1 MKKSYCGA
9 CKKTFV
15 NGEEFCNI
23 CGNELKTKKLF
34 TKKNIII
41 LFIIL
46 FLVTASIITFCVI
59 HSIANKDKIK
69 FPGKLNPET
78 KSMLTDKEERIV
90 NSFVKDIVDSYNA
103 GDESNN
109 YYKYLVYEKH
119 KDEFDEMLENYEYY
133 AETTEEKKFKISL
146 LAIPIVAICVEGVSI
161 TGLIEDEYAS
171 PEEIKLYIKDC
182 INGLLN
188 DLYY

>member
-1 MKKSYCGA
+1 MG
-9 CKKTFV
+9 
-15 NGEEFCNI
+15 
-23 CGNELKTKKLF
+23 
-34 TKKNIII
+34 
-41 LFIIL
+41 
-46 FLVTASIITFCVI
+46 
-59 HSIANKDKIK
+59 
-69 FPGKLNPET
+69 
-78 KSMLTDKEERIV
+78 KEERIV